1 MNRLFLA
8 MMAVLMLP
16 LTALADEPVPEE
28 VWVCDC
34 TEGRTLVDL
43 ESWCED
49 FNNLSDAMETQILK
63 RGFRPCFSLI

>member
-28 VWVCDC
+28 VWVCDY

-43 ESWCED
+43 ES
-49 FNNLSDAMETQILK
+49 
-63 RGFRPCFSLI
+63 